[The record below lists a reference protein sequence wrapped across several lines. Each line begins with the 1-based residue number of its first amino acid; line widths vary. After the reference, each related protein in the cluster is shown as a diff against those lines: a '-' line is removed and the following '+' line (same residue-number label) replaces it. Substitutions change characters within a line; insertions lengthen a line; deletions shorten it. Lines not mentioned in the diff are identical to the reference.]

1 MAKKTVRDIAWEGT
15 RALVRVDFNVPFE
28 RGTTRISDDI
38 RIREALPTIS
48 YLREQGAPV
57 VLCTHLGRPGGER
70 NPDMELAPVA
80 ERLAELLGAPVTYVH
95 DAPGPEALA
104 AAQALGAGEVL
115 LLENVRFWA
124 GEEDNDADFA
134 RSLAALADAYV
145 NDAFGTAHRAH
156 ASTEG
161 VAHHLPAVAGLLLE
175 KELRFLGGALDE
187 PKRPLSAIMG
197 GAKVSD
203 KLKVLQRLVGHA
215 EHIFVGGGMAATFLK
230 AKGLGIG
237 ASLLEEPMVDECAR
251 LLERAAGAGTTLHLP
266 TDAVI
271 AQRLDKGVPTQT
283 VSVDDVPDGWM
294 ILDIGPATA
303 RSFAGLLRT
312 MGTIVWNGPMGVFEV
327 PPFDAGTRIVA
338 DAVAGSGA
346 VSIIGGGSTAE
357 VVGHLG
363 LAGKMT
369 HVSTGGGASLEFL
382 EGRTLP
388 GVAALNEA

>member
-1 MAKKTVRDIAWEGT
+1 MAKKTVRDIDWKGK

-28 RGTTRISDDI
+28 RGSTRISDDI
-38 RIREALPTIS
+38 RIREALPTIAH
-48 YLREQGAPV
+48 LREQGAAV

-70 NPDMELAPVA
+70 NPDMELGPVA
-80 ERLAELLGAPVTYVH
+80 ERLSELLAAPVTYVH

-115 LLENVRFWA
+115 LLENIRFWP
-124 GEEDNDADFA
+124 GEEANDADFA
-134 RSLAALADAYV
+134 RSLAGLADAYV

-175 KELRFLGGALDE
+175 KELRFLGGALDD
-187 PKRPLSAIMG
+187 PKRPLSALMG

-203 KLKVLQRLVGHA
+203 KLKVLQRLIGHA

-237 ASLLEEPMVDECAR
+237 ASLLEEPMVTECAG
-251 LLERAAGAGTTLHLP
+251 LLERAGGAGTTLHLP

-271 AQRLDKGVPTQT
+271 AQKLEKGVPTQT
-283 VSVDDVPDGWM
+283 VNVDAVPEGWM
-294 ILDIGPATA
+294 ILDIGPRTA
-303 RSFAGLLRT
+303 QDFAERLRA

-327 PPFDAGTRIVA
+327 PPFDAGTRVVA

-363 LAGKMT
+363 LAAHMT

-382 EGRTLP
+382 EGRVLP
-388 GVAALNEA
+388 GVAALNDA